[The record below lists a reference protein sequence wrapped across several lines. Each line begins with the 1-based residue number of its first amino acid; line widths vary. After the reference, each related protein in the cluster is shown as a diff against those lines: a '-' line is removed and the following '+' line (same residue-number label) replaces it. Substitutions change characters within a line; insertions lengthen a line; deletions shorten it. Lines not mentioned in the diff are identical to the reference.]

1 MLKNVTCD
9 EIWKTTKF
17 YLPNKIK
24 YFNCNQRRIKK
35 KRKKKEKKN
44 SLVDKFLKE
53 INIST
58 KVKRE

>member
-17 YLPNKIK
+17 NLPNKIK

-35 KRKKKEKKN
+35 FTYILLLTN
-44 SLVDKFLKE
+44 S
-53 INIST
+53 
-58 KVKRE
+58 

>member
-1 MLKNVTCD
+1 MTYVKNITHD

-17 YLPNKIK
+17 SLPNKIK
-24 YFNCNQRRIKK
+24 SWNCSQKRIKI
-35 KRKKKEKKN
+35 EY

>member
-1 MLKNVTCD
+1 MTYVKNVTHD

-17 YLPNKIK
+17 SLPNKIK
-24 YFNCNQRRIKK
+24 SWNCSQKRIKI
-35 KRKKKEKKN
+35 EY